1 MFTFVPTFGN
11 FGLFWSESF
20 QGYLHRNNGPL
31 QSKRF
36 GRFSSK
42 VSFSSV
48 KWNRFLFCLESKGG
62 SARPI
67 SKTTG
72 FHGRDAPGKTAFSA
86 KFVPSP
92 SKLQWIRQH
101 VVTGQKKKQKS
112 SNGFR
117 FPTKIMI
124 TVLLFTYCHYHFPQ
138 ELFGESQNW
147 NTHTHTHLFF

>member
-101 VVTGQKKKQKS
+101 VVTGQKKKTKIIE
-112 SNGFR
+112 R
-117 FPTKIMI
+117 FPISYENHDYSIIIYILPLSLSSGIVWGIPK
-124 TVLLFTYCHYHFPQ
+124 LK
-138 ELFGESQNW
+138 
-147 NTHTHTHLFF
+147 HTHTHLFF